1 MEKSVPLAQYL
12 FTRLRQLGV
21 GHVHGVP
28 GDYFLRALDLL
39 PPSGLRWIGN
49 CNELNAGYAAD
60 GYAKIKGISALMT
73 TYGVGELSALN
84 AVAGSYAEY
93 APVVCK
99 PQCSPYSPIR
109 PFSWFLQLLRFHL
122 RIKSL
127 AWMGSAESLFCSD
140 ADYIPNIGA
149 YRGIPSEKAI
159 PFISTSLDAPHDRR

>member
-1 MEKSVPLAQYL
+1 MNKTVPLAQYL

-39 PPSGLRWIGN
+39 EPAGLRWIGS

-60 GYAKIKGISALMT
+60 GYAKVKGISALMT

-93 APVVCK
+93 APVVCM
-99 PQCSPYSPIR
+99 PPLSSVFPFWDITARFLIR
-109 PFSWFLQLLRFHL
+109 
-122 RIKSL
+122 
-127 AWMGSAESLFCSD
+127 G
-140 ADYIPNIGA
+140 
-149 YRGIPSEKAI
+149 
-159 PFISTSLDAPHDRR
+159 